1 MFSNEWVLPIIFFTV
16 SIFSILIRPLL
27 IANKPVPQA
36 VIDFPIY
43 ESAEGDYISIREKV
57 KQFID
62 NILEGKSGQLSLTAN
77 DLNCLSTRGVTPRKG
92 QSLFPDYY
100 EIKDNVLYSRKLCYP
115 SASSIDGYEVSNWV
129 HSFFWVE
136 EFLFEKNVLIH
147 YSEKF
152 LNNGHT
158 PSGEDSDT
166 STKPFKRS
174 RLFKWFTNFDGKSDP
189 KRTNQLTQSIKSIEI
204 KDDKLVLNAGI

>member
-16 SIFSILIRPLL
+16 TISYILIRPSM
-27 IANKPVPQA
+27 ISNKPIPQA
-36 VIDFPIY
+36 VIDFPSY
-43 ESAEGDYISIREKV
+43 ESAEGDYASVRERV

-62 NILEGKSGQLSLTAN
+62 NTLENCNGELSLTAE

-92 QSLFPDYY
+92 QSLFPEYY
-100 EIKDNVLYSRKLCYP
+100 EIKDNTLYSRKLCYP
-115 SASSIDGYEVSNWV
+115 DISSKDGYEVSNWV

-152 LNNGHT
+152 LENGRT

-174 RLFKWFTNFDGKSDP
+174 RLFKWFINFDGKSDP
-189 KRTNQLTQSIKSIEI
+189 KRTNQLTQRIKSIEV
-204 KDDKLVLNAGI
+204 KDNKLILST